1 MPKIM
6 PIDINQL
13 MESVMQQASDEIF
26 QQAITLVEK
35 NGVCFFRFTKE
46 DGIVIIHPRFNS
58 RLNGVIAD
66 A

>member
-6 PIDINQL
+6 PIDIEQL
-13 MESVMQQASDEIF
+13 MDNMVRQASDEIF
-26 QQAITLVEK
+26 QQALGLVEK